1 MCRIVLSLNL
11 RSMPELKQELRHI
24 NALIL
29 VVWWMNMYDCK
40 PSRWYALRNVIV
52 GILVIRY
59 VELHVLIREVKGNN
73 ASA

>member
-1 MCRIVLSLNL
+1 
-11 RSMPELKQELRHI
+11 
-24 NALIL
+24 
-29 VVWWMNMYDCK
+29 MNMYDCK

-59 VELHVLIREVKGNN
+59 VELHVLIREVKGSN